1 MQWKLKFMSN
11 LLDVNKIAYY
21 IDMIKEFLSDHN
33 WHCLKKY
40 DSFSVWNLK
49 NNPTFK
55 TDIRLPINSNNEY
68 ADDID
73 LIEEAINKLAIL
85 FNSNFE
91 FILQSIINKQP
102 ITSFS
107 KISFR
112 VISNDVKEGNIPL
125 DEGINLIS
133 NVKNFIEN
141 IAKATETRKTSF
153 PSYKSK
159 NIIDFMGSIQLGQ
172 TEIGSYV
179 VNLHYPIQTI
189 RTFDSI
195 NNIQNIFL

>member
-1 MQWKLKFMSN
+1 MQWKVKFMSN

-73 LIEEAINKLAIL
+73 LIEEA
-85 FNSNFE
+85 
-91 FILQSIINKQP
+91 INKQP